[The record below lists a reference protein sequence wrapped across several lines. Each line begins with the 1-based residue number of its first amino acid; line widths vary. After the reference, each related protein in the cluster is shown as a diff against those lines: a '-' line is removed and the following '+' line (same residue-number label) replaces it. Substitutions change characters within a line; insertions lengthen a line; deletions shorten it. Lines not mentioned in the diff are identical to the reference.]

1 MITPNKRIA
10 EEDERSVKPAR
21 YTTPS
26 KPVKE
31 YSSTHIDDDT
41 DLDDEEKNKPKLK
54 IKEHVSS
61 NKKPLPD
68 FYNIQ
73 YLPKS
78 N

>member
-10 EEDERSVKPAR
+10 EEDERSERNERKPAR
-21 YTTPS
+21 YTTPN

-54 IKEHVSS
+54 IKEHVSK
-61 NKKPLPD
+61 NKM
-68 FYNIQ
+68 FFFHNIRI
-73 YLPKS
+73 
-78 N
+78 